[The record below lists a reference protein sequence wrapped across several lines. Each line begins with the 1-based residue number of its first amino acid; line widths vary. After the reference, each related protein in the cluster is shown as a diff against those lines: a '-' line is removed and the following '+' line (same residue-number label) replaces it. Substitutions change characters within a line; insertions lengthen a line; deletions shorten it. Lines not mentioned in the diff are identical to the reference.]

1 MDSLTIATPFYNEE
15 ESIENFFN
23 TLKKIHLLIS
33 KKVDLNFLFIDDGSN
48 DLTKKKL
55 LEFKEN
61 NPNYNIEIFFHDKN
75 YGYGRTL
82 KNSIRLSKTKYMIT
96 YDADCTYEYKII
108 NLLIDKIKESKA
120 DIINVSYKLAE
131 NNIKL
136 SLLRKTL
143 SWGSSFLYRI
153 FFPETKNYNVNVYT
167 CSFRIYELE
176 KIKKIQLKSEDFNCC
191 AELLIRAILNNYKI
205 FEVPG
210 QNLGRKYGYSK
221 MKIIKNIYNSIK
233 TLFIVRFGL

>member
-23 TLKKIHLLIS
+23 TLKKIHQLIS

-108 NLLIDKIKESKA
+108 
-120 DIINVSYKLAE
+120 
-131 NNIKL
+131 
-136 SLLRKTL
+136 
-143 SWGSSFLYRI
+143 
-153 FFPETKNYNVNVYT
+153 
-167 CSFRIYELE
+167 
-176 KIKKIQLKSEDFNCC
+176 
-191 AELLIRAILNNYKI
+191 
-205 FEVPG
+205 
-210 QNLGRKYGYSK
+210 
-221 MKIIKNIYNSIK
+221 KNIYNSIK